1 MGSSQFFSSSYNS
14 NWTLEQN
21 KLFENA
27 LAIYDKDI
35 PDRWQ
40 KIAKLVGGTNEE
52 EVKKQYEILSDDI
65 KSIESG
71 KVPLPK
77 YRRKGGSSSRIK
89 GISNEEERLKHLK
102 L

>member
-1 MGSSQFFSSSYNS
+1 MSSSQFSWPSYNS
-14 NWTLEQN
+14 SWTEEQN

-40 KIAKLVGGTNEE
+40 KIAKLVGGTSEQ
-52 EVKKQYEILSDDI
+52 EVKRQYEILLDDI
-65 KSIESG
+65 KRIESG

-77 YRRKGGSSSRIK
+77 YRSR
-89 GISNEEERLKHLK
+89 G
-102 L
+102 